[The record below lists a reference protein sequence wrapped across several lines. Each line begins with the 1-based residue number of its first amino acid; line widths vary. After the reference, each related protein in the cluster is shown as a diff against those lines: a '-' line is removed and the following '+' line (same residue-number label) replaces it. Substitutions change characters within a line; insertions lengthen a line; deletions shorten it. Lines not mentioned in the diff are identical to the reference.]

1 MTATRN
7 VRLTEHQSRLVDAL
21 VEAGR
26 YQNASEVMREGLRLL
41 EEREAEEAATLS
53 WFNEQIAKGVM
64 QARRGELAGDIDQ
77 VLQRIDDQLDREA
90 AEQK

>member
-7 VRLTEHQSRLVDAL
+7 VRLTGHQSQLVDAL

-53 WFNEQIAKGVM
+53 WFNEQIAKGVL

-77 VLQRIDDQLDREA
+77 VLDRIDDQLDREA
-90 AEQK
+90 AKQK

>member
-7 VRLTEHQSRLVDAL
+7 VRLTGHQSQLVDAL
-21 VEAGR
+21 VDAGR

-53 WFNEQIAKGVM
+53 WFNE
-64 QARRGELAGDIDQ
+64 
-77 VLQRIDDQLDREA
+77 
-90 AEQK
+90 

>member
-7 VRLTEHQSRLVDAL
+7 VRLTDHQSQLVDAL

-41 EEREAEEAATLS
+41 EEREAEEAATLA
-53 WFNEQIAKGVM
+53 WFNEQIAKGVK
-64 QARRGELAGDIDQ
+64 QARQGEFAGDLDQ
-77 VLQRIDDQLDREA
+77 VLNRIDDKLDQ
-90 AEQK
+90 EQH

>member
-7 VRLTEHQSRLVDAL
+7 VRLTEHQSQLVDAL
-21 VEAGR
+21 VEGGR

-53 WFNEQIAKGVM
+53 WFNEQIAKGVK
-64 QARRGELAGDIDQ
+64 QAHRGELAGNLDQ
-77 VLQRIDDQLDREA
+77 VLGRIDDQLDRE
-90 AEQK
+90 QH

>member
-7 VRLTEHQSRLVDAL
+7 VRLTGHQSQLVDAL
-21 VEAGR
+21 VDSGR

-53 WFNEQIAKGVM
+53 WFNRQIAAGVA
-64 QARRGELAGDIDQ
+64 QARRGEFAGDLDQ
-77 VLQRIDDQLDREA
+77 VLDRIDDQLDREA
-90 AEQK
+90 SD